1 MGCQVRRSGYVRA
14 GLQWEVLEVSGKEC
28 WRCQARTVGGVR
40 SVCVS
45 GPERGTGQGASPQDP
60 PAPTCV
66 GYPPFGI
73 FRYASKPGNDL
84 MEKAHWPA
92 APTHDS

>member
-1 MGCQVRRSGYVRA
+1 MGWGVRFNLIVGVGKLGPGFSGR
-14 GLQWEVLEVSGKEC
+14 C
-28 WRCQARTVGGVR
+28 WRCQARSVGGVR

-73 FRYASKPGNDL
+73 FRYASKPGNDT
-84 MEKAHWPA
+84 MEKAH
-92 APTHDS
+92 